1 MLFARQDCD
10 EAPGIPTPH
19 TQITN
24 QVDRS
29 TTNRNAASADIR
41 HARHRRGQ
49 MSVAGNKDNNCYL
62 LANNYC
68 LQGGA

>member
-1 MLFARQDCD
+1 MRRRASLH
-10 EAPGIPTPH
+10 H

-49 MSVAGNKDNNCYL
+49 MSVDGNDNQIIL
-62 LANNYC
+62 LFI
-68 LQGGA
+68 GVIG